1 MINITETMMKLIKYA
16 MCPEGEPPACD
27 LPEEIV
33 AKIYELSK
41 LHDLTH
47 LLTASI
53 EKSKAAQNPA
63 LLKAFQ
69 KQTLMSVY
77 RYERINHEFDRLCR
91 ALENAEI
98 PFIPLK
104 GSVLR
109 GYYPEPWMR
118 TSCDIDVFVAPENL
132 EKAITALKDGLGY
145 TDGERCAHDVS
156 LFSKSGDH
164 VELHFELIEDE
175 RVNDAS
181 NILGRVWEYS
191 HKASGC
197 GYRYEMTDEMFYFY
211 HIAHMI
217 KHFELG
223 GCGVRSFLDL
233 WVMNHRMDFNEQK
246 RNELLEQGGLLAFAN
261 ASKLLSEVWFGN
273 ADHTE
278 LTAQMEDYLID
289 AGVYGNFE
297 NRIAVTSAKKG
308 GKFKY
313 MLSRIWVP
321 YERLKYVYPNLEN
334 KRILTPFYQIKRWC
348 KVFSKKS
355 RKDLSNEM
363 KLAANQAS
371 GKTGQ
376 TESLFNELGIK
387 I

>member
-1 MINITETMMKLIKYA
+1 
-16 MCPEGEPPACD
+16 
-27 LPEEIV
+27 
-33 AKIYELSK
+33 
-41 LHDLTH
+41 
-47 LLTASI
+47 
-53 EKSKAAQNPA
+53 
-63 LLKAFQ
+63 
-69 KQTLMSVY
+69 
-77 RYERINHEFDRLCR
+77 
-91 ALENAEI
+91 
-98 PFIPLK
+98 
-104 GSVLR
+104 
-109 GYYPEPWMR
+109 
-118 TSCDIDVFVAPENL
+118 
-132 EKAITALKDGLGY
+132 
-145 TDGERCAHDVS
+145 
-156 LFSKSGDH
+156 
-164 VELHFELIEDE
+164 
-175 RVNDAS
+175 
-181 NILGRVWEYS
+181 
-191 HKASGC
+191 
-197 GYRYEMTDEMFYFY
+197 MFYFY

-261 ASKLLSEVWFGN
+261 ASKRLSEVWFGN
-273 ADHTE
+273 VDHTE